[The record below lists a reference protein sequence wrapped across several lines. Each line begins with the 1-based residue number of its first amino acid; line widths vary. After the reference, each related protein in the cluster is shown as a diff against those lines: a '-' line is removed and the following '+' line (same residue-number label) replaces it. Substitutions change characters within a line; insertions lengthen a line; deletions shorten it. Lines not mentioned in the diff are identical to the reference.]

1 VFFLSCQEYRR
12 DRLSE
17 QRQAIAIAERFFTP
31 NIVTRIRREENMPL
45 AFIIGT
51 AGSGKSTFTAAFSE
65 WLKISKQD
73 VAVVNLDPGAL
84 KLPYQPDVDVR
95 NYVNVGDLMEKYNLG
110 PNGALIMAADL
121 IADEIQNLTRDVDE
135 AHADIVLVDT
145 PGQMELFA
153 FRASGP
159 FIVDEL
165 TREPKALIYLFDAVF
180 SVNPLNYVSNMFL
193 SAAVYNRFFQPQ
205 LHLLSKTD
213 LIPQKD
219 AQAIASWSAN
229 PRALEDAI
237 EEKLEGTKRI
247 FSRSMMQAIN
257 KLGLKFLLMP
267 VSSKTNQGMVNIN
280 TTLERIL
287 NEGEKYT
294 T

>member
-1 VFFLSCQEYRR
+1 
-12 DRLSE
+12 
-17 QRQAIAIAERFFTP
+17 
-31 NIVTRIRREENMPL
+31 MPL

-51 AGSGKSTFTAAFSE
+51 AGSGKSHFTSAFAE
-65 WLKISKQD
+65 WLKMSKQD
-73 VAVVNLDPGAL
+73 VAIVNLDPGAL

-95 NYVNVGDLMEKYNLG
+95 NYVDVGNIMEKYALG

-121 IADEIQNLTRDVDE
+121 IADEIDNLTRDIEE

-159 FIVDEL
+159 YIVNEL
-165 TREPKALIYLFDAVF
+165 TKEPKALIYLFDAVF
-180 SVNPLNYVSNMFL
+180 TANPFNYVSNMFL

-205 LHLLSKTD
+205 LHVLSKID
-213 LIPQKD
+213 LLPKKD
-219 AQAIASWSAN
+219 IQAITSWSAN
-229 PRALEDAI
+229 TMALEDALQT
-237 EEKLEGTKRI
+237 KLDDTKRI
-247 FSRSMMQAIN
+247 FSQNMMSAIN
-257 KLGLKFLLMP
+257 KLGMKFLLMP
-267 VSSKTNQGMVNIN
+267 SSSKTNEGMVNIN

-287 NEGEKYT
+287 NYGEKYT